1 MNRGREQ
8 SGTSVLEQQGQGVS
22 QTGEEM
28 MERWNVGVADM
39 RSDEIPCA
47 PRETERESEERR
59 REDGEGLR
67 CLRDV

>member
-1 MNRGREQ
+1 M
-8 SGTSVLEQQGQGVS
+8 S

-39 RSDEIPCA
+39 RSDEIPRT
-47 PRETERESEERR
+47 PREKESEGSR

>member
-1 MNRGREQ
+1 
-8 SGTSVLEQQGQGVS
+8 
-22 QTGEEM
+22 

-47 PRETERESEERR
+47 PRERQREKESEERR

>member
-1 MNRGREQ
+1 M
-8 SGTSVLEQQGQGVS
+8 S

-59 REDGEGLR
+59 REDGEDCGVLGTFR
-67 CLRDV
+67 WMDTRG

>member
-1 MNRGREQ
+1 M
-8 SGTSVLEQQGQGVS
+8 S

>member
-1 MNRGREQ
+1 MSWNNGAGGEPD
-8 SGTSVLEQQGQGVS
+8 
-22 QTGEEM
+22 GEEM